1 LVARNPVFDLVHLVE
16 EGIFVTLVKLA
27 LGVIESVFEVGTVTF
42 KGILGL
48 YFLPHFL
55 VLLFEFLSLFH
66 QSFNLLFG
74 QSPLVVS
81 NSNLSVVVSSLV
93 PCLDVEDAVG
103 VNFKGD
109 FDLGDSS
116 WGWRNSIEVELS

>member
-1 LVARNPVFDLVHLVE
+1 MVARNPVFDLVDLVE
-16 EGIFVTLVKLA
+16 EGIFVTLVDFGLSIIE
-27 LGVIESVFEVGTVTF
+27 GVFDICAVAF

-55 VLLFEFLSLFH
+55 ILLFEFLSLFH
-66 QSFNLLFG
+66 QSFNLLFR
-74 QSPLVVS
+74 QSSLVVG

-93 PCLDVEDAVG
+93 PCLDVEDAISID
-103 VNFKGD
+103 FKGD

-116 WGWRNSIEVELS
+116 WGWRNSIEIELS